1 MSLPSCRKVARAKYE
16 TGFAESSISAL
27 SNHVSAATGDEG
39 VIRPSLKKAA
49 KPAIELTITAIMDGC
64 DGGTDIKARVR
75 GQFTAL
81 TDVWPNDDTWSRHT
95 HSEISR
101 RLHQYCERIIPKSGH
116 LRLLN
121 IGSHGNG
128 YGIVADEHIHIDL
141 VADALIGV
149 PLAAAADA
157 ELLPIPSDSVDVVIC
172 VGSVINYC
180 SPPKVFSEISRV
192 LKPLGYLLLEFE
204 ASDSFEFAR
213 TNDFSRDVTL
223 VETFYNGV
231 ADKIYVYSARY
242 VISALGAA
250 GMAVEK
256 LDRFHRLST
265 LIYRLTRREKLSAAF
280 ARFDRALAKL
290 PVIKNYSANIFLLAQ
305 KSG

>member
-1 MSLPSCRKVARAKYE
+1 V
-16 TGFAESSISAL
+16 
-27 SNHVSAATGDEG
+27 
-39 VIRPSLKKAA
+39 
-49 KPAIELTITAIMDGC
+49 
-64 DGGTDIKARVR
+64 
-75 GQFTAL
+75 
-81 TDVWPNDDTWSRHT
+81 
-95 HSEISR
+95 
-101 RLHQYCERIIPKSGH
+101 
-116 LRLLN
+116 
-121 IGSHGNG
+121 GN
-128 YGIVADEHIHIDL
+128 EHIHIDL

-149 PLAAAADA
+149 SLAAAADA
-157 ELLPIPSDSVDVVIC
+157 ELLPIPSDLVDVVIC

-223 VETFYNGV
+223 VETFYNGK

-250 GMAVEK
+250 GMAVEE

-265 LIYRLTRREKLSAAF
+265 LIYRFTGRERLSAAF
-280 ARFDRALAKL
+280 ARFDRTLSKL
-290 PVIKNYSANIFLLAQ
+290 PMIRNYLANIFLLAQ